1 MIMKK
6 ILMSFAVMIFTI
18 TGIQAQES
26 KTVKEE
32 STIKRVVTKE
42 GSDVKIK
49 EIKSTLTET
58 GEVIVAGNDETN
70 QEFSETTSQDSNEK
84 VVDEINI
91 DKKNKA
97 MVAIKKEQ
105 QQMQLE
111 SSIKAQKEAA
121 AAAAEKIRQE
131 KLQQQQKEL
140 EARRAALTKR
150 PDGMAKLKKE

>member
-1 MIMKK
+1 MKK

-18 TGIQAQES
+18 TGFQAQES